1 MFYPSRTTCL
11 RACLVALLSLG
22 PVNSAP
28 TTQSGRDNRL
38 PAVWPPPQHIS
49 SSGWGVSLDG
59 PVTIVT
65 GNVTDP
71 ATINTVK
78 AVVLSAGGHAVVS
91 SHPTGHGAQIVIGTE
106 AENGAAAAIA
116 KALTGKPA
124 NGLAADGYV
133 LASGEYEYRPT
144 IVLNGVDGRGTF
156 YASQTLRQLVDGHH
170 VPGVQVRDWPLMS
183 IRGSIEG
190 FYGVPWSHQ
199 ARLDQLV
206 FYGKHKMNTYIYTP
220 KDDPLLR
227 ANWRTLYNGTA
238 YSQLKELIN
247 TANTNHVDFTFALS
261 PGLDVCYSSNADFN
275 ATITKFNQARQLGVR
290 SFYIALDDIPLEFH
304 CAADKKR
311 WNNTGNYHWLAD
323 SQAYYLN
330 RIQKE
335 YIEPNGLNNLETV
348 PTNYAGSAP
357 DPYKGEFGTKLDKN
371 IRIQWTGEGVFSDQI
386 NDTSVQQADSTYV
399 TDNMFLWDNFPV
411 NDGNRD
417 RLFLNPL
424 TGRSATLYKY
434 LLGFTSNPMEEAYA
448 SMPAL
453 ANYGDYTWNGPAYN
467 ADESMTAIL
476 WELTGSDPIVH
487 DAVLAFSD
495 LNQNWPYR
503 TPAVNSPQLNKD
515 IAAFW
520 AARNHSSHY
529 QGGHSHGHGYGNTL
543 ALHKRLALLTTLPD
557 VLPRMAMKGF
567 ASDVAPWS
575 TVAMQWA
582 HACQHLIAMLDALD
596 AGDKNR
602 AEGEFNAA
610 QAWVKKTKAKTV
622 NDRNDQGQN
631 LPDSITPV
639 TAEEAFTTF
648 LANATAIYKGQ

>member
-1 MFYPSRTTCL
+1 MIFPYRTTCL

-22 PVNSAP
+22 SVNAAPSAQ
-28 TTQSGRDNRL
+28 TGRHERL

-49 SSGWGVSLDG
+49 SSGGGVSLNG

-65 GNVTDP
+65 GNVTDL
-71 ATINTVK
+71 ATINTIK
-78 AVVLSAGGHAVVS
+78 AAVLSAGGHAIVS
-91 SHPTGHGAQIVIGTE
+91 SQSTGQGTQIVIGTE
-106 AENGAAAAIA
+106 AENSAAAAIA

-124 NGLAADGYV
+124 DGLAADGYV
-133 LASGEYEYRPT
+133 LASGDYEHRPT

-156 YASQTLRQLVDGHH
+156 YASQTLRQLVVGHH

-206 FYGKHKMNTYIYTP
+206 FYGKHKMNTYVYTP

-227 ANWRTLYNGTA
+227 AKWRTLYNGTA
-238 YSQLKELIN
+238 YTQLKELVK

-304 CAADKKR
+304 CAADQKR
-311 WNNTGNYHWLAD
+311 WNTTGNRDNYHWLAN

-357 DPYKGEFGTKLDKN
+357 DPYKEEFGTRLDKN
-371 IRIQWTGEGVFSDQI
+371 IRVQWTGEGVFSDQI
-386 NDTSVQQADSTYV
+386 NATSVQQADSTYV
-399 TDNMFLWDNFPV
+399 TDNLFLWDNFPV

-424 TGRSATLYKY
+424 TGRAADLYKY

-467 ADESMTAIL
+467 ADESMAAIL
-476 WELTGSDPIVH
+476 WELSGSDPVVH

-503 TPAVNSPQLNKD
+503 TPAVSSPELNKD

-520 AARNHSSHY
+520 AARKHSP
-529 QGGHSHGHGYGNTL
+529 GHGHGNTL
-543 ALHKRLALLTTLPD
+543 ALHNRLALLTTLPD
-557 VLPRMAMKGF
+557 VLPRMAMKSF

-582 HACQHLIAMLDALD
+582 HACQHLIAMLDAVD
-596 AGDKNR
+596 AGDKKR
-602 AEGEFNAA
+602 ADGEFNAA

-622 NDRNDQGQN
+622 NDRNDDGQD
-631 LPDSITPV
+631 LPDSITPH

-648 LANATAIYKGQ
+648 LANATTIYKSQ